1 MGSLVSTLEKISD
14 WLASGFGSGVIS
26 VPERPITL
34 LIAAMGG
41 EGGGVFT
48 DWIVK
53 AAQHAGLPVQSTS
66 IPGVAQRT
74 GATTY
79 YVEIFPVPLSKLDG
93 RQPVFSLYPAGGD
106 VDLMIATELLE
117 AARAVRN
124 GYVSPGRT
132 TLIASTHRVFTIGE
146 RSEMG
151 DGRLDS
157 KQLHGSLEKMSK
169 VSLLEDFS
177 AAAVDCG
184 SPINAVLLG
193 ALASTSVLPIEKDSF
208 IAAIEGGGKAVGANL
223 KGFERGKALGR
234 IDQGAMSDI
243 RKDEVSKSRNEEILC
258 LMESIPS
265 ELTDL
270 RDVVAL
276 GVERLMDYQSKKYSQ
291 TYLKRIARLME
302 LDKSANK
309 SVTAELA
316 RQLALWMSYEDVVR
330 VAQLK
335 SSPERMQ
342 KIRSEVQAAAGMPI
356 RVTEFLKPGVEEF
369 CSVLPTFLA
378 KPILKFCRKHGLVK
392 RLHVGLSLTTTTISG
407 FSVLWILARMRALR
421 PVGNRF
427 REEQELIEEWLEDV
441 RRAFA
446 VSIEVASSVVSL
458 ARLVKGYGET
468 HRRGVENYRAIRD
481 EVVLS
486 ALDGTVEPKVA
497 SVSIQNAIDAALAD
511 PEGKAL
517 GAQLLSSPNESVE
530 VPAAPS

>member
-1 MGSLVSTLEKISD
+1 MS
-14 WLASGFGSGVIS
+14 
-26 VPERPITL
+26 ERPITL

-53 AAQHAGLPVQSTS
+53 AAEHAGLPVQSTS

-79 YVEIFPVPLSKLDG
+79 YVEIFPVPLTDLDG

-124 GYVSPGRT
+124 GYVSPART

-157 KQLHGSLEKMSK
+157 EQLHGSLEKMSK
-169 VSLLEDFS
+169 VSLLADFS
-177 AAAVDCG
+177 AAAADSG
-184 SPINAVLLG
+184 SPINSVLLG
-193 ALASTSVLPIEKDSF
+193 ALSSTSVLPIEKDSF
-208 IAAIEGGGKAVGANL
+208 IAAIKEGGKAVDANL
-223 KGFERGKALGR
+223 NGFERGNVLAR
-234 IDQGAMSDI
+234 IDQGPRSD
-243 RKDEVSKSRNEEILC
+243 SRNDKVLSPKYDEILS
-258 LMESIPS
+258 LMENIPL

-270 RDVVAL
+270 RDVVKL
-276 GVERLMDYQSKKYSQ
+276 GIERLMHYQGKKYCE
-291 TYLKRIARLME
+291 TYLKRIASVME
-302 LDKSANK
+302 LDSSINK
-309 SVTAELA
+309 SVTTELA

-335 SSPERMQ
+335 SSRERMQ

-356 RVTEFLKPGVEEF
+356 KVTEFLKPGIEEF
-369 CSVLPTFLA
+369 CSVLPRFLA
-378 KPILKFCRKHGLVK
+378 KPILKFCRKYGLVK

-407 FSVLWILARMRALR
+407 FTVLWILARMRILR
-421 PVGNRF
+421 PMGNRF
-427 REEQELIEEWLEDV
+427 HEEQELIEEWLEDV
-441 RRAFA
+441 RRGFA
-446 VSIEVASSVVSL
+446 VSIEVAESVVSL
-458 ARLVKGYGET
+458 SRLVKGYGET
-468 HRRGVENYRAIRD
+468 HRRGVQNYRAIRD
-481 EVVLS
+481 EKVAR
-486 ALDGTVEPKVA
+486 ALDGTIEAKIA
-497 SVSIQNAIDAALAD
+497 SRSIQDAIEAALAD

-517 GAQLLSSPNESVE
+517 GKQLLPLANEPAE
-530 VPAAPS
+530 VSAAPS